1 MTGIRTD
8 SSRRY
13 ECARLIC
20 SYMLSQN
27 LDRAVIT
34 SHQIARFHNLSRSSS
49 LSIGHMLN
57 FLYTNHIRK
66 ARFGFYIRGTL
77 PLSKYDYPHQ
87 YSIELIDGARG
98 LL

>member
-13 ECARLIC
+13 ECAHLVC
-20 SYMLSQN
+20 TYMLSQN
-27 LDRAVIT
+27 LDTAIVT
-34 SHQIARFHNLSRSSS
+34 SQQIARFHNLSGRSSQ
-49 LSIGHMLN
+49 SIGHMLN
-57 FLYTNHIRK
+57 FLYTNRIRE
-66 ARFGFYIRGTL
+66 ARFGFFIRGTH
-77 PLSKYDYPHQ
+77 PLSKYDYPHR